1 MVNDSEDEVIEELFQ
16 ALLSTYQ
23 ISLEWTMKS
32 WSFVFDH
39 IYLLYYKC
47 NKLKNLNRGGL
58 YKEKTKKAT
67 INPMN
72 KYNQKCF
79 EYAETLAL
87 NQERIEKNSERIT
100 KVKPFIDKHNFEEL
114 NDPSEKDDWKKFD
127 KNNLI
132 ISLNVLYAKKWKIYP
147 AYVFKYNSKRE
158 EQFILLIIPNGK
170 GWHYI
175 SVNKTISI
183 IKSNNIKK

>member
-47 NKLKNLNRGGL
+47 NKIKNLNRGGL

-72 KYNQKCF
+72 KYNKKCF

-87 NQERIEKNSERIT
+87 N
-100 KVKPFIDKHNFEEL
+100 
-114 NDPSEKDDWKKFD
+114 
-127 KNNLI
+127 
-132 ISLNVLYAKKWKIYP
+132 
-147 AYVFKYNSKRE
+147 
-158 EQFILLIIPNGK
+158 
-170 GWHYI
+170 
-175 SVNKTISI
+175 
-183 IKSNNIKK
+183 

>member
-16 ALLSTYQ
+16 ALLSTHQ

-47 NKLKNLNRGGL
+47 NKIKNLNRGGL

-72 KYNQKCF
+72 KYNKKCF

-87 NQERIEKNSERIT
+87 NQERIEKNSEIIT
-100 KVKPFIDKHNFEEL
+100 KVKPF
-114 NDPSEKDDWKKFD
+114 
-127 KNNLI
+127 
-132 ISLNVLYAKKWKIYP
+132 Y
-147 AYVFKYNSKRE
+147 R
-158 EQFILLIIPNGK
+158 
-170 GWHYI
+170 
-175 SVNKTISI
+175 
-183 IKSNNIKK
+183 